1 MSQRGA
7 ASRPPSRRRSQSL
20 STGANASPSS
30 LQPAHPYSNDGG
42 VDPARDSGRVLV
54 APDDLPPRQT
64 TPRTLGVHNILN
76 PSEPREIQ
84 SRTSPSLQRAGAGG
98 DSSPS
103 SVGTRQY
110 GVSGSPYQPYGA
122 APVYGAPPGPTASL
136 GSLTSIPPPG
146 QRESPSQARPFPPAL
161 GAARR
166 ILTPRSPRSLSFSRV
181 TTPSALGD
189 TQPPFDFSTPTVGRF
204 GATQEMLPFSGP
216 PGPPSS
222 MPSQSP
228 RAIPPAPAASST
240 TVDPRAFSQS
250 AFPNTPSH
258 HFPQGPTQL
267 GAAGSPQRMAPAYVQ
282 GQFESIPG
290 GARGYGH
297 QGSPPAEAN
306 LSSAIMNALQIGG
319 GGGGTRGPDS
329 QPHLTLQTNTG
340 EHITVP
346 LDVHQGSRQADEKRH
361 RNAGAS
367 ARFRARKKER
377 DKDLRENM
385 QRLENENREL
395 SRQAHDLQAERDFY
409 RSERNRLRDVILR
422 TPSIREHAEQGPP
435 SPQPTRAG
443 ASGGAAEGS
452 FTGSFAA
459 GGSSTTTSPS
469 LAHQQRSPPY
479 GEEQLER
486 PSRRRRT
493 DPTAADFSP
502 APYAMR
508 PAQPPGSLPPGS
520 LPPIVTQGY
529 AGPISSAPP
538 SARLPPLRFDQPAS
552 SPTTVHPPGF
562 ESQTPPL
569 PHQTQYYGRPPH
581 EMGWATGARE
591 SQDPSRR

>member
-20 STGANASPSS
+20 STGANVSPPS
-30 LQPAHPYSNDGG
+30 LQSAHPYSNDGG
-42 VDPARDSGRVLV
+42 VDPARDSSRVLV

-76 PSEPREIQ
+76 PSEPREPQ
-84 SRTSPSLQRAGAGG
+84 SRTSPSLHRTGAGG

-103 SVGTRQY
+103 SAGTRQY

-136 GSLTSIPPPG
+136 GSLTSIPPPAP
-146 QRESPSQARPFPPAL
+146 RESPNQARPFPPAL

-228 RAIPPAPAASST
+228 RAVPPVPAASSAT
-240 TVDPRAFSQS
+240 MDPRAFSQ
-250 AFPNTPSH
+250 ATFPNAPSH

-267 GAAGSPQRMAPAYVQ
+267 GAAGSPQRMAPAYMQ
-282 GQFESIPG
+282 GQFESLQG
-290 GARGYGH
+290 TARGYTQ

-319 GGGGTRGPDS
+319 GSGGTRGPDS

-385 QRLENENREL
+385 QRLENDNREL
-395 SRQAHDLQAERDFY
+395 VRQNHDLQAERDFY
-409 RSERNRLRDVILR
+409 RSERNRLREVVLQ

-435 SPQPTRAG
+435 SPQPTRVA

-452 FTGSFAA
+452 FTGSYGA
-459 GGSSTTTSPS
+459 GGSASTSPT
-469 LAHQQRSPPY
+469 LAQQQRSPPY
-479 GEEQLER
+479 AGEQLER

-493 DPTAADFSP
+493 DPIAADFSP

-508 PAQPPGSLPPGS
+508 PAQPPGS

-552 SPTTVHPPGF
+552 SPTSAHPPGF

-569 PHQTQYYGRPPH
+569 PHHAQYYGRPPPPH

-591 SQDPSRR
+591 PQDPSRR

>member
-20 STGANASPSS
+20 STGANASPST
-30 LQPAHPYSNDGG
+30 LNPAHPYGNDGG
-42 VDPARDSGRVLV
+42 VDLARDPSRF

-76 PSEPREIQ
+76 PSEPREAQ
-84 SRTSPSLQRAGAGG
+84 SRTSPSLQRAGVGG

-110 GVSGSPYQPYGA
+110 GVSGSPYQPYGV
-122 APVYGAPPGPTASL
+122 APAYGAPPGPTAPF
-136 GSLTSIPPPG
+136 GSLTSIPPG

-166 ILTPRSPRSLSFSRV
+166 ILTPRSPRSLSLGRV
-181 TTPSALGD
+181 TMPAASAD
-189 TQPPFDFSTPTVGRF
+189 IQPPFDFSTSPVGRF
-204 GATQEMLPFSGP
+204 GATQEMAPFSGP

-228 RAIPPAPAASST
+228 RAIPHTPAAST
-240 TVDPRAFSQS
+240 ATMDPRAFSQ
-250 AFPNTPSH
+250 APFANTPSH
-258 HFPQGPTQL
+258 HFPQGSIQH
-267 GAAGSPQRMAPAYVQ
+267 GAAGSPQRIAPAYAQ
-282 GQFESIPG
+282 GHFESIQG
-290 GARGYGH
+290 SGRSYAQ

-319 GGGGTRGPDS
+319 GGGARGPDS

-385 QRLENENREL
+385 QRLENDNREL
-395 SRQAHDLQAERDFY
+395 GRQVHELQAERDFY
-409 RSERNRLRDVILR
+409 RSERNRLRDVVLR

-435 SPQPTRAG
+435 SPQPSRAA
-443 ASGGAAEGS
+443 ASGGATEGS
-452 FTGSFAA
+452 FTGSYAA
-459 GGSSTTTSPS
+459 GGSSSTTSPS

-479 GEEQLER
+479 AEEQLER

-508 PAQPPGSLPPGS
+508 PAHLPGS

-529 AGPISSAPP
+529 TGPISSAPP

-552 SPTTVHPPGF
+552 SPTTAHPTGF

-569 PHQTQYYGRPPH
+569 PHQTQYYGRPPPH
-581 EMGWATGARE
+581 EMGWATSARE
-591 SQDPSRR
+591 QQDPPRR